1 MSAARLLIACAL
13 MVPVVAQA
21 QATRTWVSGA
31 GDDALPCSRTAPCRS
46 FAGAVSKTAAGG
58 EVDAMTSGAFGP
70 VVLTKS
76 MTLEGRGGPNAV
88 LNALLG
94 ADAVVINA
102 GPTDVV
108 ILRNLHIEGTG
119 GGRHGVRVVSAGS
132 VQLEDCV
139 ISGFSGDGI
148 LVEASGAKLLLSN
161 VVVRQNAGAGVSLNA
176 SGVAATVKTSA
187 FSANGDGFRVA
198 DGGRATLYDSVV
210 SGNTGTGLIA
220 DASELN
226 VERATV
232 SGNGAGVLATGASGV
247 ARISKVNITAS
258 GGAAV
263 SEAAGGTVLS
273 FRNNRIAGLTTPLAP
288 ARAITDTQ
296 LNAELLADRSV
307 RLRARVQ
314 SDAGAP
320 TARVAFDRGDA
331 QVGVVELVDQEG
343 TFVVAGLAPGTYR
356 FTARY
361 LGAELFEP
369 SVSATVDLTVQSS
382 LDGGPGDGGVEPDPD
397 APATGCGCSGGTGA
411 PGLALAVAAFALVAR
426 RTRQV

>member
-1 MSAARLLIACAL
+1 

-176 SGVAATVKTSA
+176 SGVAATVKTSPSRRTA
-187 FSANGDGFRVA
+187 TDSASQ
-198 DGGRATLYDSVV
+198 T
-210 SGNTGTGLIA
+210 
-220 DASELN
+220 
-226 VERATV
+226 
-232 SGNGAGVLATGASGV
+232 
-247 ARISKVNITAS
+247 
-258 GGAAV
+258 
-263 SEAAGGTVLS
+263 
-273 FRNNRIAGLTTPLAP
+273 
-288 ARAITDTQ
+288 
-296 LNAELLADRSV
+296 
-307 RLRARVQ
+307 
-314 SDAGAP
+314 AGAP
-320 TARVAFDRGDA
+320 RCTTASCPATPGPGSSRTRVSSTSNAPPYRGTAPVCWPRVRVAWRGS
-331 QVGVVELVDQEG
+331 
-343 TFVVAGLAPGTYR
+343 PR
-356 FTARY
+356 
-361 LGAELFEP
+361 
-369 SVSATVDLTVQSS
+369 
-382 LDGGPGDGGVEPDPD
+382 
-397 APATGCGCSGGTGA
+397 
-411 PGLALAVAAFALVAR
+411 
-426 RTRQV
+426 